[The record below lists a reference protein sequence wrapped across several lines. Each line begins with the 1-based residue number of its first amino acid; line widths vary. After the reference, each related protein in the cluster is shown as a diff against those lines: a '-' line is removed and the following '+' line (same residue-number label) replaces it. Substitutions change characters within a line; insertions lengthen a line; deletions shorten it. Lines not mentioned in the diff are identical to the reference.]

1 MTFDVEFHEMVLQD
15 RRLDERSTAKS
26 IPDGRD
32 VTQQLDVLLVL
43 KAVHFHEAELAQRRQ
58 RQQEPRWAP
67 DGTRGERGTVVA
79 RHQTAEPV
87 DERDALSLSCVQRWG
102 RSARTKW
109 RRTAFVGCRVV
120 DRKAAAVVLPRD
132 TRAEVLNG
140 RSGRETVLASLREV
154 CRRHEADDAVRR
166 HGRDQLLVCGQGRG
180 SDALARCGIDSNLR
194 DLLW

>member
-67 DGTRGERGTVVA
+67 DGTRDERGTVVA

-87 DERDALSLSCVQRWG
+87 DERDALSQSCVQRWG

-109 RRTAFVGCRVV
+109 RRTAFVG
-120 DRKAAAVVLPRD
+120 
-132 TRAEVLNG
+132 
-140 RSGRETVLASLREV
+140 
-154 CRRHEADDAVRR
+154 
-166 HGRDQLLVCGQGRG
+166 
-180 SDALARCGIDSNLR
+180 
-194 DLLW
+194 